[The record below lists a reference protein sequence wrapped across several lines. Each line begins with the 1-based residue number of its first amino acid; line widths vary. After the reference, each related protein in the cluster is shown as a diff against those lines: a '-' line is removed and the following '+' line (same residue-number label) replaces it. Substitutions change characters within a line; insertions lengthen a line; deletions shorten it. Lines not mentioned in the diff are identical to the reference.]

1 MLKNIKNTFIV
12 FILSSFIMTSV
23 SHSMAHNKKG
33 GGLPGLGGGGGG
45 SKVDLS
51 EAKSKFTALFAVAF
65 NDYVDALAYLN
76 DAAGNKEAAAKIRSQ
91 AKIDLKAKNPE
102 NQIAASAN
110 FLSDST
116 ASTKKILE
124 AKDLV
129 ISAEGKVAYAKA
141 MPHIIK
147 GTIAAIK
154 MPKEGKNLLDGI
166 KSDKMAMAKMS
177 GLVKVLPKMPDLV
190 KNMTEVAKLTV
201 TIGKKNNIDG
211 VKDAEKEFSKLF

>member
-23 SHSMAHNKKG
+23 SHSMAHSKKG

-166 KSDKMAMAKMS
+166 KSDQMAMAKMS
-177 GLVKVLPKMPDLV
+177 GLVKVLPKMPELV

>member
-166 KSDKMAMAKMS
+166 KSDQMAMAKMS
-177 GLVKVLPKMPDLV
+177 GLVKVLPKMPELV

>member
-76 DAAGNKEAAAKIRSQ
+76 DATGNKEAAAKIRSQ

>member
-33 GGLPGLGGGGGG
+33 GGLPGLGGGGG

-177 GLVKVLPKMPDLV
+177 GLVKVLPKMPELV